1 MGKSGLLGYISSFT
15 AQLSHCQVL
24 ELCKIMFMLGVIV
37 FCHTPFND
45 NLPSVQSFLTILRG
59 QGGQK
64 RGDNKHHN
72 TIQRTPVG
80 TGKHELITTITS
92 HVHNII
98 EKSNREKESKVR
110 KGVTDEVPQQSK
122 PIAA

>member
-72 TIQRTPVG
+72 TRPGIPT
-80 TGKHELITTITS
+80 
-92 HVHNII
+92 
-98 EKSNREKESKVR
+98 EKEKHKLMTTSTEPCGTQFLTLV
-110 KGVTDEVPQQSK
+110 
-122 PIAA
+122 